1 MSSFVLVSS
10 LLLLSELVSLLLVSS
25 LVFEELEGFMTVAVA
40 WMAICLSGF
49 FSFPLPNVAVAIAVV
64 VSASFPSPLAAAG
77 FGSSDDDGSVIV

>member
-10 LLLLSELVSLLLVSS
+10 LLLLSELVLPSFVFKEEGLVM
-25 LVFEELEGFMTVAVA
+25 VVVA

-64 VSASFPSPLAAAG
+64 LSASSFPSPLAAAAAAG
-77 FGSSDDDGSVIV
+77 FGSSDDDDGSVIV